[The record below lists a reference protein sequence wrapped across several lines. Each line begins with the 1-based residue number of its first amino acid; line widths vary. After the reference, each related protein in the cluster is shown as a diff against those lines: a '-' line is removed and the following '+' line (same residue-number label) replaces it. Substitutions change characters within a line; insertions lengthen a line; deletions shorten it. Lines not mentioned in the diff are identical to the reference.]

1 MAKQKVIVVQE
12 FNRPVE
18 AVFADLADHNNL
30 KKVFGIP
37 VKRVRDGQGDVN
49 GVGSTRRMGLF
60 HPLAVDET
68 VVAVT
73 PNASIDYEITKGG
86 YPIRNHHGRLEFCAT
101 GKGSRVQWVI
111 EFESL
116 PGVGPVLKFVLGQAL
131 GVGLKRL
138 A

>member
-1 MAKQKVIVVQE
+1 MAQQKVVVVRE
-12 FNRPVE
+12 FSRPVE
-18 AVFADLADHNNL
+18 AIFAELADHNNL

-37 VKRVRDGQGDVN
+37 VKRIQDGQGDVN

-68 VVAVT
+68 VVAVS
-73 PNASIDYEITKGG
+73 PNSSIDYVISKGG
-86 YPIRNHHGRLEFCAT
+86 YPIRNHHGRLDFSAT

-111 EFESL
+111 EFDSL

-138 A
+138 G

>member
-1 MAKQKVIVVQE
+1 MAKQKVVVVQDY
-12 FNRPVE
+12 NRPVE
-18 AVFADLADHNNL
+18 AVFADLADHNKL

-68 VVAVT
+68 VVALT
-73 PNASIDYEITKGG
+73 PNASIDYEISKGG
-86 YPIRNHHGRLEFCAT
+86 YPIRNHHGRLDFSRT
-101 GKGSRVQWVI
+101 GQGSRVQWTI

-116 PGVGPVLKFVLGQAL
+116 PVVGSVLKAVLTQAL
-131 GVGLKRL
+131 GIGLKRL